1 MHWTCRN
8 TTRYELGFIR
18 KTAEEIAAAT
28 SVPAQQPTSAATPER
43 TDIITSKELE
53 LALVEGNK
61 RFPGSMPFIQWLCL
75 EISGRNK

>member
-28 SVPAQQPTSAATPER
+28 SVPAQPPPDQ
-43 TDIITSKELE
+43 TDVITSKELE
-53 LALVEGNK
+53 LALIKGQQK
-61 RFPGSMPFIQWLCL
+61 FAGSTPFIQWLCL
-75 EISGRNK
+75 EISGRNP